1 MPLDTPREP
10 SLYSPEV
17 EASLQAGA
25 ILEERYRLESL
36 LGRGGSGQVW
46 AAFDQQEGRPVAIKV
61 MHREGSHRTR
71 REVEALGRLH
81 HPAIVRFLGEGL
93 IGRLPFVVLELV
105 EGETLRVH
113 LARRALERRPFAA
126 PELLDLFA
134 PILGALTE
142 AHDQNVIH
150 RDLKPENLVLDR
162 GGRLR
167 ILDFGVARLTDTP
180 ATAAT
185 TLGRM
190 IGSLFYLSPEQ
201 SLGHAIDARSDV
213 FSLAV
218 VVFECLTL
226 HRAWAKSESGGP
238 LSVAEAAR
246 VVDNTPVQIITRIT
260 SGPRPSALAVA
271 PWLGPKIDAF
281 FDRALAIEPAQRQ
294 SSMLIF
300 GRELAQAL
308 AESGP
313 AAIGSPAAIPT
324 EIRGEVIDWSTTQP
338 VEARQERFTEPPL
351 DATEVDSVHLD
362 RATVATALEERP
374 GATRVDRPLVT
385 VVPADDGAGATRTT
399 ENQYLPRTVTR
410 PTVGARPRAWRPW
423 MFPLF
428 GAALIVGTAAG
439 MRLGAPP
446 AGTQVEVST
455 RAQGSSPAQGA
466 VVVPLPNATRAEP
479 EAPLE
484 PDAAPTPSEVA
495 KAKKSTGPRRPAN
508 SGPSDLG
515 ADLATLQQRPD
526 PAAFRRLLAVVRQ
539 RAAELP
545 DPERR
550 REVERL
556 LFLASAAEDLSSLE
570 RAIERLQA
578 P

>member
-1 MPLDTPREP
+1 M
-10 SLYSPEV
+10 

-46 AAFDQQEGRPVAIKV
+46 AAYDQEEGRPVALKV

-126 PELLDLFA
+126 AELLELFA

-201 SLGHAIDARSDV
+201 SLGHAIDARSDL

-218 VVFECLTL
+218 VVYECLTL
-226 HRAWAKSESGGP
+226 HRAWAKSESGGL
-238 LSVAEAAR
+238 LSVAEPAR

-260 SGPRPSALAVA
+260 SGPRPSAFVVA
-271 PWLGPKIDAF
+271 PWLGPKIDGF
-281 FDRALAIEPAQRQ
+281 FARALAIEPQQRQ
-294 SSMLIF
+294 TSMITF

-308 AESGP
+308 AEAGP
-313 AAIGSPAAIPT
+313 PPLGSPTALPT
-324 EIRGEVIDWSTTQP
+324 EVRGETIDWSTTQP
-338 VEARQERFTEPPL
+338 VEARQARFPEPPL
-351 DATEVDSVHLD
+351 DATEVDSVRLD
-362 RATVATALEERP
+362 RGTVATLVEERP
-374 GATRVDRPLVT
+374 GPTRVDRPLVT
-385 VVPADDGAGATRTT
+385 VVPPDDGAGATRTT

-410 PTVGARPRAWRPW
+410 PAVGARPRSWRPW

-428 GAALIVGTAAG
+428 AAALIVGTAAG
-439 MRLGAPP
+439 MRLGAHPGGAPAELNTGAPKGSPP
-446 AGTQVEVST
+446 QGT
-455 RAQGSSPAQGA
+455 
-466 VVVPLPNATRAEP
+466 VVVPLPNATQTELEAPAQDEASPTPP
-479 EAPLE
+479 EAGR
-484 PDAAPTPSEVA
+484 AP
-495 KAKKSTGPRRPAN
+495 KKSGGAKRTAN
-508 SGPSDLG
+508 SGPSELSTS
-515 ADLATLQQRPD
+515 LAALQQQPD
-526 PAAFRRLLAVVRQ
+526 PAAFRRLLALVRQ

-550 REVERL
+550 QEVERL

-570 RAIERLQA
+570 KAIERLQA